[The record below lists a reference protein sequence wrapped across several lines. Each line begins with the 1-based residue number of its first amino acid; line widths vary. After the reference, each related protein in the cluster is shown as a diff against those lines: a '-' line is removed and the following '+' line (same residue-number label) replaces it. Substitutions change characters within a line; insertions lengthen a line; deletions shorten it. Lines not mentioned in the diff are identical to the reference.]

1 MKSLKKLAQQK
12 LRTSRNK
19 SFVYIVVLGLF
30 FLGFTV
36 FMTSRLWAGGEHEV
50 VETPHQSAIPLNNTG
65 DVYIEEWVYNPTTR
79 KAYLTLQT
87 DGMRAEE
94 SLSFVPQEAANPR
107 QMLPHNVVYESRH
120 GLVLEIENLSSEWDI
135 MAVGLIVNRPTYST
149 VNDENEDEE
158 PAPINPL
165 NDVEY
170 YLQTDQRVVKTD
182 PTMEIKSDEEYAASF
197 VQFEIDQAERDV
209 EAEENQRQKAQ
220 EHRDRLYRTLAELED
235 DQDYQTAEEKEDTQ
249 VEIDRIKGDIRTIDD
264 AIYDHNVAIQN
275 HEAKI
280 ENLQEKK
287 EETAVNS
294 TE

>member
-19 SFVYIVVLGLF
+19 SFVYIVVLALF
-30 FLGFTV
+30 FVGFTV

-50 VETPHQSAIPLNNTG
+50 VETPHQSAISLNNTG
-65 DVYIEEWVYNPTTR
+65 DVYIEEWVYNPTTN

-107 QMLPHNVVYESRH
+107 HMLPHNVVYQSRH
-120 GLVLEIENLSSEWDI
+120 GLVLEVENLSSEWDI
-135 MAVGLIVNRPTYST
+135 LAVGLVVNRPNYST
-149 VNDENEDEE
+149 IEEENEDEE
-158 PAPINPL
+158 PIEISPL
-165 NDVEY
+165 DDVEY
-170 YLQTDQRVVKTD
+170 FLQTDQRVIETD
-182 PTMEIKSDEEYAASF
+182 PTVEIQSDEEYAADF

-209 EAEENQRQKAQ
+209 ESEENQRQKAQ
-220 EHRDRLYRTLAELED
+220 DHRDRLYRTLIELED
-235 DQDYQTAEEKEDTQ
+235 DQDYQTAEEIDDTQ
-249 VEIDRIKGDIRTIDD
+249 VEIDRLKGDIRNIDD

-275 HEAKI
+275 HQAKI

-287 EETAVNS
+287 EETAISS
-294 TE
+294 TN